1 MTDKPG
7 AMCAMSESSV
17 RSAAKAA
24 GSRFYQGSL
33 CTAHPAALR
42 YVASKACVECAKAAR
57 KRNADTERDKL
68 RKRAARARAAERAL
82 DSDMAR
88 DHASHSSIICEL
100 VGL

>member
-7 AMCAMSESSV
+7 AMCAMSESSA

-24 GSRFYQGSL
+24 GMRFYQGSP
-33 CTAHPAALR
+33 CGMHPGALR

-57 KRNADTERDKL
+57 KRNVDTERDKL
-68 RKRAARARAAERAL
+68 RKRAARARVA
-82 DSDMAR
+82 
-88 DHASHSSIICEL
+88 SSIICEL